1 MNMIAVSA
9 EWMVWLLALLLVAA
23 AIDDAIRFR
32 ISNLLSLG
40 VLVLGIAAIL
50 MSRMPYTL
58 WQNAVIFVGL
68 LVVGTMLFSTGKFG
82 GGDVKLL
89 AALGVWVNFR
99 GGLPLITSIFIAGGV
114 LALVLI
120 VTRRAVPETVGARW
134 PVLRKG
140 MGIPYGVAIAI
151 GGLITIA
158 AQRL

>member
-9 EWMVWLLALLLVAA
+9 DWVIWALAFLLVAA

-40 VLVLGIAAIL
+40 VFLLGIAAIL

-68 LVVGTMLFSTGKFG
+68 LVLGTMLFSTGKFG

-99 GGLPLITSIFIAGGV
+99 GGMPLLASIFIAGGI
-114 LALVLI
+114 LALLLI
-120 VTRRAVPETVGARW
+120 VARRAVPETVGARW
-134 PVLRKG
+134 PLMRKG

-151 GGLITIA
+151 GGLFTIA